1 MKNQSPSSDCAIMIR
16 IPPWIEYARGC
27 YGWRWE
33 QTCTKQLL
41 LLLKQTPHSLLHLDH
56 LAVPQTCKTW
66 HIIGHV
72 RLRGWYLVRLSCAS
86 VLNSESQ
93 HVHACN
99 HLWFSERNSWCNHE
113 DELSRCVH
121 WEVAMM
127 KYMLPGEACFLST
140 KKCHLHQNKDNLV
153 LLNVLTDYSP
163 ATKQSRHKNWQN

>member
-1 MKNQSPSSDCAIMIR
+1 MLRMKMRTNLYQTTALTSQADAPFPSACLWVIWRPHNTVVKWNLQDVAYHRSCAVK
-16 IPPWIEYARGC
+16 G
-27 YGWRWE
+27 
-33 QTCTKQLL
+33 
-41 LLLKQTPHSLLHLDH
+41 
-56 LAVPQTCKTW
+56 
-66 HIIGHV
+66 
-72 RLRGWYLVRLSCAS
+72 LVRLSCAS